1 MRQHV
6 PRRILHIVSAMDRGG
21 AETLIMNVYRNIDKS
36 QVQFDF
42 IVHRSEQGDYDK
54 EILELGGR
62 VIRIASLGQLGPIL
76 YIKEL
81 TRIMR
86 SFPYQ
91 AVHSHTDYQG
101 GISSLA
107 AKLSGIQHRI
117 CHSHSTNWQK
127 GKRLKERIILKT
139 LQTIIKVSAT
149 SYCSCSEEAGRFL
162 FGDQSL
168 KQGKVNILKNG
179 IDLMS
184 FTKLNRNC
192 KTKLLQELKLPE
204 DSITIGHVGT
214 FSKSKNQ
221 MFILKVLKKLLVKD
235 SRFVVLL
242 VGEGPLR
249 QQVEKEAVK
258 LGISDN
264 IRFLGVQSD
273 IPSIMKSFD
282 IFLFPSIFEGF
293 GIVALEAQ
301 SAGTPCVLSDVI
313 PRSVDM
319 GLGLVTF
326 VNLAQGIEVW
336 CDAINKGLL
345 LNRPEN
351 NKIFNQILS
360 KGYDIRNNI
369 KDWISLYGL
378 NSVYVVRDQK

>member
-21 AETLIMNVYRNIDKS
+21 AETLIMNVYRNVDKS

-42 IVHRSEQGDYDK
+42 IVHRSEKGDYDN
-54 EILELGGR
+54 EILEMGGK
-62 VIRIASLGQLGPIL
+62 IFQIASLGQLGPIL

-81 TRIMR
+81 IRIMR

-91 AVHSHTDYQG
+91 AIHSHTDYQG
-101 GISSLA
+101 GISSFA

-127 GKRLKERIILKT
+127 GKRLKERIVLKT
-139 LQTIIKVSAT
+139 LQAIIKLSAT
-149 SYCSCSEEAGRFL
+149 SYCSCSEEAARFL
-162 FGDQSL
+162 FGNQSL
-168 KQGKVNILKNG
+168 KKGKVKILKNG

-184 FTKLNRNC
+184 FTNLDRNC
-192 KTKLLQELKLPE
+192 KKKLLQELKLPE
-204 DSITIGHVGT
+204 DTITIGHVGT
-214 FSKSKNQ
+214 FSESKNQ
-221 MFILKVLKKLLVKD
+221 LYILKVLKKLLAKD
-235 SRFVVLL
+235 PRFVVLM
-242 VGEGPLR
+242 VGDGPLKH
-249 QQVEKEAVK
+249 QVEIEAKK
-258 LGISDN
+258 LGIRDN
-264 IRFLGVQSD
+264 IRFLGVRSD

-301 SAGTPCVLSDVI
+301 SAGIPCVLSDVI
-313 PRSVDM
+313 PDSVDM

-326 VNLAQGIEVW
+326 INLNQSIEVW
-336 CDAINKGLL
+336 CEEINKGLL
-345 LNRPEN
+345 INRPEN
-351 NKIFNQILS
+351 NIIFNQILS
-360 KGYDIRNNI
+360 KGYDIQNNI

-378 NSVYVVRDQK
+378 NAVYVVGD